1 MESPFKGWGSKVH
14 LRSEAVPVLG
24 LLKLLMISLYVF
36 YSPLVFLEVSPV
48 SSNHSLGSLGGLLGS
63 LGNLGELDREDG
75 GLDCGGEGRELCG
88 GGGRELR
95 GGRGRELRGGR
106 VRVRELRRGRA
117 ELG

>member
-1 MESPFKGWGSKVH
+1 MLKPKFFKLNIQLFLWSLH
-14 LRSEAVPVLG
+14 LWAGVPR
-24 LLKLLMISLYVF
+24 F
-36 YSPLVFLEVSPV
+36 T
-48 SSNHSLGSLGGLLGS
+48 

-106 VRVRELRRGRA
+106 VRGRELRRGGA